1 LSTSERKKRRI
12 KWSTAWLFIALFCA
26 AFSAVYEIFSH
37 GVYSLAMIFLF
48 IWPLLLGAL
57 PCFFLEKKNMAMPG
71 RLYQDGIVIL
81 TLASLIAGILEIYG
95 TSSPYTV
102 PFFWAGIA
110 VAAIGAGMD
119 FYMRRHTVGNRLQ
132 KALK

>member
-1 LSTSERKKRRI
+1 
-12 KWSTAWLFIALFCA
+12 
-26 AFSAVYEIFSH
+26 
-37 GVYSLAMIFLF
+37 MICLF

-95 TSSPYTV
+95 TSSPYTM

-110 VAAIGAGMD
+110 VAAIGAIMD